1 MLNKIRTIAVADS
14 AAARLPPMVVFAIVP
29 VKRIGVSKRRLSQNL
44 STQERKALTIAML
57 EDVLKALKASIVTKV
72 LVVSNDSNVHPIAE
86 QFGAFFF
93 SPIRKGLNSAL
104 EEAFVWCMKNKADS
118 VLVLPADI
126 PLISSKDINT
136 IVMLGS
142 NERQVVLVSSRDCG
156 TNAFF
161 QCPPNLVRA
170 CFGPDSFK
178 KHVNEACKKGAYV
191 KFYYSL
197 GAGLDIDSV
206 DDIKVLLKTENST
219 LSKQVL
225 HKFEVSKS

>member
-29 VKRIGVSKRRLSQNL
+29 VKRIGVSKRRLSQSL
-44 STQERKALTIAML
+44 SIQERKALTIAML
-57 EDVLKALKASIVTKV
+57 EDVLNALKTSNVTKV
-72 LVVSNDSNVHPIAE
+72 LVVSNDPNVHPIAD

-136 IVMLGS
+136 IVLLGS
-142 NERQVVLVSSRDCG
+142 NKRRVVLVPSRDWG

-161 QCPPNLVRA
+161 QRPPHLLRA

-178 KHVNEACKKGAYV
+178 KHVNEAVAKGAYV

-206 DDIKVLLKTENST
+206 DDIQVLLKTENNT

-225 HKFEVSKS
+225 YKSKVSKS